1 MPSSERIGVLSAH
14 LSGARSQPG
23 VSGERKPKPSPYLQ
37 GNFAPVRTELTD
49 ELLVVTG
56 ILPNGLRGS
65 FFRTGSNPLYDP
77 LTPYHWCVGLSQR
90 GSALCC
96 VMSRHARFDG
106 DGMTH
111 AVRFHGAGKVTYSN
125 KWVRFASSFLSRVT
139 QLCIRDPSRQRFVP
153 LRGGDNLQAALA
165 R

>member
-37 GNFAPVRTELTD
+37 GNFSPVRSELTD

-90 GSALCC
+90 
-96 VMSRHARFDG
+96 
-106 DGMTH
+106 
-111 AVRFHGAGKVTYSN
+111 
-125 KWVRFASSFLSRVT
+125 
-139 QLCIRDPSRQRFVP
+139 
-153 LRGGDNLQAALA
+153 LA
-165 R
+165 RYVVSCHGMPGLMATA